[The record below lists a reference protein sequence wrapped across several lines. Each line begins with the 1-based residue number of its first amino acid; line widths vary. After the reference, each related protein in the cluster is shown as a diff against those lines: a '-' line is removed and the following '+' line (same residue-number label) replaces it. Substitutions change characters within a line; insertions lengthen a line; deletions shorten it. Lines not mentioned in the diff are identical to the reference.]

1 MYFSVAAFYN
11 ECNNTDCMV
20 DKRLLIKFGKNLR
33 EERMKAGLT
42 QDELS
47 LEAGFP
53 RSYIGKV
60 ERGEMNITLLSMHRI
75 AKALH
80 ILVTRLV
87 S

>member
-1 MYFSVAAFYN
+1 
-11 ECNNTDCMV
+11 
-20 DKRLLIKFGKNLR
+20 
-33 EERMKAGLT
+33 MKAGLT